1 MNPVLSQTSRP
12 LLQLFTQTFSNTTA
26 NMPHTELNS
35 KAEFD
40 QALQTSGKFVLIYA
54 YEGSVNPKADE

>member
-1 MNPVLSQTSRP
+1 MS
-12 LLQLFTQTFSNTTA
+12 
-26 NMPHTELNS
+26 HTELNS

-40 QALQTSGKFVLIYA
+40 QALATQGKYVLIYA